1 MNEVGRL
8 DVDGSLE
15 RREVTRVVAKRTGV
29 KEYKT
34 PAKNS
39 LLYRKIRK
47 KLKDKYTNYPWLN
60 VLFKEGEFSFT
71 YYFLYASV
79 RTFCPEMTL
88 SGRSLRK
95 ENVKIGIETLR
106 NYKDTNSVRYFS
118 RASMLRPYFDA

>member
-47 KLKDKYTNYPWLN
+47 N
-60 VLFKEGEFSFT
+60 
-71 YYFLYASV
+71 
-79 RTFCPEMTL
+79 
-88 SGRSLRK
+88 
-95 ENVKIGIETLR
+95 
-106 NYKDTNSVRYFS
+106 
-118 RASMLRPYFDA
+118 